1 MDIINKI
8 EMVLENEN
16 ENNDKEIIEGIKIV
30 FNKYFPNGWIFQQ
43 KISSDTIS
51 FSFGIIGDKKELSS
65 GILDNDPVHHKF
77 IIRKEKMGWE
87 VENLIGSIAINPTE
101 QSSAIS
107 SVKTKFRKTKGNTK
121 KIINTFDRWFGKLKS
136 LIKDNEEN
144 IYQRSKYSDKYFK

>member
-1 MDIINKI
+1 MYILDKINLI
-8 EMVLENEN
+8 LEDEEN
-16 ENNDKEIIEGIKIV
+16 SEEIIDGIKIV
-30 FNKYFPNGWIFQQ
+30 FKKYFPNGWIIWR
-43 KISSDTIS
+43 KISSNTIS
-51 FSFGIIGDKKELSS
+51 FSLGIIGDKKELSS

-87 VENLIGSIAINPTE
+87 VENLIGSIAINPIE
-101 QSSAIS
+101 QYLVMS

-144 IYQRSKYSDKYFK
+144 IYHRDQYSDKFFK